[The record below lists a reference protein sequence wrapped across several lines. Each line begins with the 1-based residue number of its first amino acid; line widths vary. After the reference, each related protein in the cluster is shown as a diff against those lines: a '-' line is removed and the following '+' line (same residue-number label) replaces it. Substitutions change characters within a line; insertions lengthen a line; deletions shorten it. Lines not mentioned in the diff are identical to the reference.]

1 MSANWSSA
9 PLQPLRVSRTSTLLA
24 EYQPCSPADTALGDS
39 ILHLHFPIV
48 AEYTLRA
55 AISSAPVARH
65 RVPLEAEYEGEG
77 DRGYD
82 GGGYD
87 DRLRVDGPEQ
97 VAAVAVGCR
106 GEGPRQRQR
115 SYWGR
120 ERDWRCASLVP
131 HGGERRSGRGGAAT
145 EGSGAAGGGGGAEKG
160 SHGMGE
166 ELEDVTVTWQR

>member
-106 GEGPRQRQR
+106 GTRLWRR
-115 SYWGR
+115 SDWGR
-120 ERDWRCASLVP
+120 ERDWRYASLVP
-131 HGGERRSGRGGAAT
+131 PGGERRSGRGGAAA
-145 EGSGAAGGGGGAEKG
+145 EGS
-160 SHGMGE
+160 
-166 ELEDVTVTWQR
+166 

>member
-1 MSANWSSA
+1 MMEEKARSCKIPFPAHRSHGTGSPCNEAAKKITTGGQQPATQQEERNASS
-9 PLQPLRVSRTSTLLA
+9 
-24 EYQPCSPADTALGDS
+24 GD
-39 ILHLHFPIV
+39 
-48 AEYTLRA
+48 
-55 AISSAPVARH
+55 
-65 RVPLEAEYEGEG
+65 LEAEYEGEG

>member
-106 GEGPRQRQR
+106 G
-115 SYWGR
+115 
-120 ERDWRCASLVP
+120 C
-131 HGGERRSGRGGAAT
+131 
-145 EGSGAAGGGGGAEKG
+145 GGGATGDASGTGDTPPWCRLEGNGVAGEAARRRKEAERQEAAAGQRRAAMGWEK
-160 SHGMGE
+160 SWR
-166 ELEDVTVTWQR
+166 TIR